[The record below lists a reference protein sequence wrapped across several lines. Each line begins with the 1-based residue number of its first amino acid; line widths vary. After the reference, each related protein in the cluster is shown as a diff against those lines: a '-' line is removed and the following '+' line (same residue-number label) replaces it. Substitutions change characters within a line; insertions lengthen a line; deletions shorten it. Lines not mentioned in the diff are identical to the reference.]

1 MKFEYG
7 LDQRPPL
14 FKSLL
19 FGIQWAAIAIS
30 LIIILGK
37 VVSSVH
43 YSDSANQVVYLQKM
57 FLITAVMLF
66 LQVLIGHRLPL
77 ICGPAAVLLIGVIA
91 SQGFDISS
99 VYSSVMAGGIIIAI
113 LGATGLFGYLKRLFT
128 NRVVAVVL
136 LLIAF
141 TLAPTILK
149 LMMNP
154 KSGIPPIL
162 NFTFAVAFVFAM
174 FLLHR
179 VLSGIWKSTLIIWSL
194 ILGSLFYFIFFPTGS
209 TDKLFLET
217 RLISGFFSGFTLK
230 PSFEPGVLVSFLF
243 CYLALSINDLGSIQ
257 AIGVLLSP
265 SHMERRITRG
275 LTLTGLA
282 NVAAGFFGTIGPVNF
297 SLSPGVITSTGCAS
311 RFCLF
316 PAAGIIGVLA
326 FFPSIIGII
335 GSVPSVVIGCLLLYI
350 LTSQIAA
357 GLIVTFQGLDEKGF
371 QFESGLIIGLPVL
384 FGTVIAFLP
393 AAILDS
399 FPVVLKP
406 ICGNGFVVGVVFA
419 LVLEH
424 VIFRP
429 PK

>member
-1 MKFEYG
+1 VKFEYG

-14 FKSLL
+14 FKSFL

-37 VVSSVH
+37 VVGSVH
-43 YSDSANQVVYLQKM
+43 FSDSANQVMYLQKM
-57 FLITAVMLF
+57 FLITAVTLF
-66 LQVLIGHRLPL
+66 FQVVLGHRLPL

-91 SQGFDISS
+91 SQSFEISA
-99 VYSSVMAGGIIIAI
+99 VYSSVMAGGFIIAI
-113 LGATGLFGYLKRLFT
+113 LGATGLFGYLKKLFT
-128 NRVVAVVL
+128 TRVVAVVL

-141 TLAPTILK
+141 TLAPTILN
-149 LMMNP
+149 LMINA

-162 NFTFAVAFVFAM
+162 NLTFAVALVFSM

-209 TDKLFLET
+209 TDKLFLQT
-217 RLISGFFSGFTLK
+217 HWISGFFSGFTMKL
-230 PSFEPGVLVSFLF
+230 SFEPGVLVSFLF

-257 AIGVLLSP
+257 SMDVLLSP
-265 SHMERRITRG
+265 PHMDRRITRG

-282 NVAAGFFGTIGPVNF
+282 NVAAGFFGIIGPVNF
-297 SLSPGVITSTGCAS
+297 SLSPGVIASTGCAS
-311 RFCLF
+311 RFCLL
-316 PAAGIIGVLA
+316 PAAAIIGILA
-326 FFPSIIGII
+326 FFPAIIGII
-335 GSVPSVVIGCLLLYI
+335 GSVPSVVIGCVLLYI

-357 GLIVTFQGLDEKGF
+357 GLIVTFQGVDENGF
-371 QFESGLIIGLPVL
+371 QFDSGLIIGLPVL

-393 AAILDS
+393 AAVLDS

-419 LVLEH
+419 LTLEH